1 MVDSN
6 LQLLCTRFSRL
17 MLISFKR
24 LFSYFIIVQI
34 DEMDNANFIVDKCL
48 SSGQ

>member
-6 LQLLCTRFSRL
+6 LQLFAILSTYAHFFL
-17 MLISFKR
+17 ET
-24 LFSYFIIVQI
+24 FSYFIIVQV